1 MPGTADKPPKPVDL
15 RAGHDEP
22 DHVEPRAP
30 EIARLKVEIDEVMPA
45 VVRRVEVPV
54 TIRLDDLHFVLQIAI
69 GWQNCHP
76 FEFRAGEIDPDS
88 KTSDSKTLAS
98 ETSDSKRWGLLD
110 RDDPDSGLLAA
121 ETATLADIL
130 ALRSA
135 FHYDYVYGE
144 DWAHT
149 VTLEQIAPA
158 LAGASYPRLVS
169 AQGRCPP
176 ADIGG
181 PEGYETFLQ
190 AIADP
195 GHLHHDGMIEW
206 DDPDFDP
213 DIVNEAAIRANL
225 ANLGKY
231 LGRRKL

>member
-1 MPGTADKPPKPVDL
+1 MPGIADKPPKPVDL

-22 DHVEPRAP
+22 DQAALRMP
-30 EIARLKVEIDEVMPA
+30 EIARLKVEIDDVMPA
-45 VVRRVEVPV
+45 VVRRIEVPV
-54 TIRLDDLHFVLQIAI
+54 AIRLDDLHFVLQIAI

-76 FEFRAGEIDPDS
+76 FEFRTGDADPDC
-88 KTSDSKTLAS
+88 
-98 ETSDSKRWGLLD
+98 KRWGLLD
-110 RDDPDSGLLAA
+110 RDDPDSNLLAA
-121 ETATLADIL
+121 ETATLADVL
-130 ALRSA
+130 ALRHT
-135 FHYDYVYGE
+135 FRYDYVYGE

-149 VTLEQIAPA
+149 VALEDIAPA
-158 LAGASYPRLVS
+158 ALDASYPRLVS
-169 AQGRCPP
+169 AHGRCPP

-195 GHLHHDGMIEW
+195 EHLHHDGMMEW

-213 DIVNEAAIRANL
+213 NTVDEAAIRANL

-231 LGRRKL
+231 LGRRKGGQQ